1 MRLAWVILAVAVAG
15 CAATDEQAA
24 PTGGGGGKADDGKSE
39 TSLRDRLHD
48 EVADHVALSYFDA
61 RHAMFNMID
70 VRDGMIESIYT
81 GKLVAP
87 DGSNTPGGF
96 NTEHVWPQSQGAE
109 EEPPRSDLHHI
120 FPVDAESNS
129 ARASFPFGEAECNDA
144 DQSGPATACAWQAAG
159 SALELAS
166 DKITGTFEVRPE
178 RRGDVARAKF
188 YFAIRYELPIDD
200 DQEATLRA
208 WHADDPPDDV
218 ERDRDDAIAEIQ
230 HNHNPFVVDP
240 DLVDELADF

>member
-1 MRLAWVILAVAVAG
+1 MRLASVIVAVVVAG
-15 CAATDEQAA
+15 CAATDDRA
-24 PTGGGGGKADDGKSE
+24 PGGPGGGKTDDG
-39 TSLRDRLHD
+39 TQGDGLREKLHA

-61 RHAMFNMID
+61 RNAMFNTID
-70 VRDGMIESIYT
+70 VHDDLIESVYT
-81 GKLVAP
+81 GLRVAP

-129 ARASFPFGEAECNDA
+129 ARASHPFGEIECNDA
-144 DQSGPATACAWQAAG
+144 GQVASVCAWQADG
-159 SALELAS
+159 SALEVAE
-166 DKITGTFEVRPE
+166 DKITGTFEVRAA

-200 DQEATLRA
+200 DQETVLRA
-208 WHADDPPDDV
+208 WHAEDPPDDV
-218 ERDRDDAIAEIQ
+218 ERERDEAIAELQ

-240 DLVDELADF
+240 DLVDELVDF